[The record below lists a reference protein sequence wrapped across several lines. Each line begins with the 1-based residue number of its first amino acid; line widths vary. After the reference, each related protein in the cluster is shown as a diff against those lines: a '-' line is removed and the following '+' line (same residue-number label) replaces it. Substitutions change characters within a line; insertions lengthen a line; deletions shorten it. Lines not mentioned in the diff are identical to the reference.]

1 MPSIVSENL
10 NLKIGNSMQIGG
22 PPQKWHLKSPLQE
35 GERATLILRWR
46 RFPLTLEALLQAEDG
61 TELTLAAD
69 VRTPWEERKL
79 IGSIPPIDQVAW
91 RNANE

>member
-22 PPQKWHLKSPLQE
+22 PPQKWHLKSPLQK

-46 RFPLTLEALLQAEDG
+46 RFED
-61 TELTLAAD
+61 
-69 VRTPWEERKL
+69 EER
-79 IGSIPPIDQVAW
+79 GMGGRAT
-91 RNANE
+91 ATY